1 MDGDFWGKLF
11 FIIILICINAFFA
24 ASEIAI
30 LSVRQS
36 KLKPLIEKN
45 NKSAVIINKYL
56 EEPSKF
62 LATIQI
68 GITLAGFF
76 ASALSAKTLAV
87 RLGDVLRKTNIILLN
102 QFSDTISFILITVI
116 IAYITLVLGELVPKR
131 MALQKSDKI
140 ALFAA
145 KPMAFISR
153 ITFPIVKLLT
163 YSTNLAVKLLGGS
176 IKYDSQQ
183 ITEEEIRLMINVG
196 EEKGVIQE
204 TETEMIN
211 SIFEFDD
218 TIVKEVM
225 TPRTDMIVININADM
240 EEILNV
246 IVGEHFSRI
255 PVYMDTIDNI
265 IGILYVKDLFGII
278 KKDGELEISLKDI
291 IRDAN
296 YVSEYKKIDVL
307 FRDMQKSKNH
317 MAIVI
322 DEYGGTAGLITI
334 EDLLEEIVGNIFDE
348 YDDEIL
354 EFEKVDDNI
363 YIVNGMLSL
372 DEVNHI
378 MDMDFPEEDLEFDTI
393 SGMVLSL
400 SGKMPEVGD
409 EVEFDGA
416 EFRIEEVEDKRI
428 TKIRITKSI
437 NEDEEEKV
445 DRE

>member
-1 MDGDFWGKLF
+1 MDSSLWMQIF
-11 FIIILICINAFFA
+11 FILFLVFINAFFA

-36 KLKPLIEKN
+36 KLKVLIEKDN
-45 NKSAVIINKYL
+45 ESANIISKYL
-56 EEPSKF
+56 EEPSKL

-76 ASALSAKTLAV
+76 ASALSAKTLV
-87 RLGDVLRKTNIILLN
+87 VYFETLLKKTNIIILN
-102 QFSDTISFILITVI
+102 EFADIISFIIITII

-131 MALQKSDKI
+131 MALQKSDRI
-140 ALFAA
+140 ALFVA
-145 KPMAFISR
+145 KPMALISK
-153 ITFPIVKLLT
+153 ITYPAVKLLT
-163 YSTNLAVKLLGGS
+163 NTTNLIVKILGGS

-204 TETEMIN
+204 TETIMIN

-225 TPRTDMIVININADM
+225 TPRTDMVVVSIEADI

-246 IVGEHFSRI
+246 IVEEHFSRI

-265 IGILYVKDLFGII
+265 IGILYIKDLFGII
-278 KKDGELEISLKDI
+278 KKDGELEVSLKDI
-291 IRDAN
+291 IREAN
-296 YVSEYKKIDVL
+296 YVSEYKKIDEL

-317 MAIVI
+317 IAIVI

-348 YDDEIL
+348 YDDEVL
-354 EFEKVDDNI
+354 EFEKINENTYLVS
-363 YIVNGMLSL
+363 GMLSL
-372 DEVNHI
+372 DEINDI
-378 MDMDFPEEDLEFDTI
+378 MDTDIPEEELEFDTI
-393 SGMVLSL
+393 SGMVLGL

-409 EVEFDGA
+409 EVEFDGIN
-416 EFRIEEVEDKRI
+416 FRIEEVEDKRI
-428 TKIRITKSI
+428 TRIRITKST
-437 NEDEEEKV
+437 
-445 DRE
+445 

>member
-1 MDGDFWGKLF
+1 MDSGLWMQIF
-11 FIIILICINAFFA
+11 FILFLVFINAFFA

-36 KLKPLIEKN
+36 KLKVLIEKDN
-45 NKSAVIINKYL
+45 ESANIISKYL
-56 EEPSKF
+56 EEPSKL

-76 ASALSAKTLAV
+76 ASALSAKTLV
-87 RLGDVLRKTNIILLN
+87 VYFETLLKKTNIIILN
-102 QFSDTISFILITVI
+102 EFADIISFIIITII

-131 MALQKSDKI
+131 MALQKSDRI
-140 ALFAA
+140 ALFVA
-145 KPMAFISR
+145 KPMALISK
-153 ITFPIVKLLT
+153 ITYPAVKLLT
-163 YSTNLAVKLLGGS
+163 NTTNLIVKILGGS

-204 TETEMIN
+204 TETIMIN

-225 TPRTDMIVININADM
+225 TPRTDMVVVSIEADI

-246 IVGEHFSRI
+246 IVEEHFSRI

-265 IGILYVKDLFGII
+265 IGILYIKDLFGII
-278 KKDGELEISLKDI
+278 KKDGELEVSLKDI
-291 IRDAN
+291 IREAN
-296 YVSEYKKIDVL
+296 YVSEYKKIDEL

-317 MAIVI
+317 IAIVI

-348 YDDEIL
+348 YDDEVL
-354 EFEKVDDNI
+354 EFEKINENTYLVS
-363 YIVNGMLSL
+363 GMLSL
-372 DEVNHI
+372 DEINDI
-378 MDMDFPEEDLEFDTI
+378 MDTDIPEEELEFDTI

-409 EVEFDGA
+409 EVEFEGIN
-416 EFRIEEVEDKRI
+416 FRIEEVEDKRI
-428 TKIRITKSI
+428 TRIRITKST
-437 NEDEEEKV
+437 
-445 DRE
+445 

>member
-1 MDGDFWGKLF
+1 MDGNLWSQLLF
-11 FIIILICINAFFA
+11 ILLLIGINAFFA

-30 LSVRQS
+30 LSVRQT
-36 KLKPLIEKN
+36 KLKPLIEKAN
-45 NKSAVIINKYL
+45 ESAKIINKYL

-62 LATIQI
+62 LATIQV

-76 ASALSAKTLAV
+76 ASALSAKTLV
-87 RLGDVLRKTNIILLN
+87 VYFGVLLKKSKISFLY
-102 QFSDTISFILITVI
+102 QFSDLIAFIFITAIV
-116 IAYITLVLGELVPKR
+116 AYITLVLGELVPKR

-140 ALFAA
+140 ALFVAR
-145 KPMAFISR
+145 PMNLISKLAYPVVR
-153 ITFPIVKLLT
+153 LLT
-163 YSTNLAVKLLGGS
+163 STTNLVIRLMGGS

-225 TPRTDMIVININADM
+225 TPRTDMIVVSINAEM

-246 IVGEHFSRI
+246 IVGEHYSRI

-265 IGILYVKDLFGII
+265 IGILYVKDLFGVI

-296 YVSEYKKIDVL
+296 FVSEYKKIDEL

-317 MAIVI
+317 IAIVI

-348 YDDEIL
+348 YDDEVL
-354 EFEKVDDNI
+354 EYEKIDDNT

-378 MDMDFPEEDLEFDTI
+378 MDTDLPEDEIEFDTI

-409 EVEFDGA
+409 EVEFDGIK
-416 EFRIEEVEDKRI
+416 FKIEEVEDKRI
-428 TKIRITKSI
+428 TKIRITKELI
-437 NEDEEEKV
+437 IGEE
-445 DRE
+445 

>member
-1 MDGDFWGKLF
+1 MEGDLWAQLF
-11 FIIILICINAFFA
+11 FIILLISINAFFA

-30 LSVRQS
+30 LSVKQS
-36 KLKPLIEKN
+36 KIKPLLEKS
-45 NKSAVIINKYL
+45 NKSANIVNKYL

-62 LATIQI
+62 LATIQV
-68 GITLAGFF
+68 GITMAGFF

-87 RLGDVLRKTNIILLN
+87 KFGEVLKKSNIMVLN
-102 QFSDTISFILITVI
+102 QFADTISFIIITVI
-116 IAYITLVLGELVPKR
+116 VAYITLVLGELVPKR

-145 KPMAFISR
+145 RPMAFVSKLAY
-153 ITFPIVKLLT
+153 PIVKLLT
-163 YSTNLAVKLLGGS
+163 STTNLVVKLLGGS

-196 EEKGVIQE
+196 EEKGIIQE

-225 TPRTDMIVININADM
+225 TPRTDMIVININAEM
-240 EEILNV
+240 EEILNI
-246 IVGEHFSRI
+246 IVEEHFSRI

-278 KKDGELEISLKDI
+278 RKDGELEISLKDI

-296 YVSEYKKIDVL
+296 YVSEYKKIDEL

-348 YDDEIL
+348 YDDEVL
-354 EFEKVDDNI
+354 EFEQIDDKT

-378 MDMDFPEEDLEFDTI
+378 MSLDLPEEDLEFDTI

-409 EVEFDGA
+409 EVEFDGIR
-416 EFRIEEVEDKRI
+416 FRIEEVEDKRI
-428 TKIRITKSI
+428 TKIRVIKSD
-437 NEDEEEKV
+437 EEEEEEKV
-445 DRE
+445 